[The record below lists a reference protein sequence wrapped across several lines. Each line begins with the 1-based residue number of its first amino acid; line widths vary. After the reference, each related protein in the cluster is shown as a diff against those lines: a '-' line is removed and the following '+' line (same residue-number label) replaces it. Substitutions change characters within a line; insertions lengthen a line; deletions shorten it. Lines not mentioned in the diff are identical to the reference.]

1 MTLPASGAISTADV
15 NAEIYG
21 SASTAQVT
29 LNDTVVRTIFQKY
42 TAQSTIAMNDGYGK
56 AYTIPSTSAI
66 LTSGNSYTLP
76 RTSGPKINILAIAGG
91 GGGGGGSGR
100 TYWSGYTVGGGGG
113 GSGGAA
119 VALNVAVTPGQTI
132 TYSIGGG
139 GSAGNP
145 RDGGYGNAGTYGGT
159 GGTTSVYVNS
169 SVVCRSTGGGGGALT
184 PDNSP
189 GGGGG
194 VSVGSAAIASTAG
207 EYGRDSVYVEGGGAG
222 GYGARGYTIDT
233 SKTSIGNIIAY
244 GGYGSEGENQA
255 GGTGTVYGGGGTGGG
270 STQSDRHYPIRDNAG
285 AGGAGAV
292 FIWWFI

>member
-21 SASTAQVT
+21 SASSAQVT

-56 AYTIPSTSAI
+56 AYTIPSSSAI
-66 LTSGNSYTLP
+66 LTGGSSFTLP
-76 RTSGPKINILAIAGG
+76 RTSGPKINILAIGGG

-100 TYWSGYTVGGGGG
+100 TYWSGYTVGAGGG

-119 VALNVAVTPGQTI
+119 YALNVTVTPGQTI

-139 GSAGNP
+139 GGAGSP
-145 RDGGYGNAGTYGGT
+145 RNGRYSSGAGGGS
-159 GGTTSVYVNS
+159 GGTTTVYVNGS
-169 SVVCRSTGGGGGALT
+169 AVCQATGGGGAAVT

-189 GGGGG
+189 GTAGGISIG
-194 VSVGSAAIASTAG
+194 STAITSTTG
-207 EYGRDSVYVEGGGAG
+207 EYGRDSVYTEGGGAG
-222 GYGARGYTIDT
+222 GYGARGYRIDT
-233 SKTSIGNIIAY
+233 GQTSIGNIITY
-244 GGYGSEGENQA
+244 GDYGSEGENQA

-270 STQSDRHYPIRDNAG
+270 STQSDRHNPVRDNAG

-292 FIWWFI
+292 FIWWFL